1 MAGVNVEGSKSRAV
15 DEIRWKAEGLEVAE
29 RPNGPAAAAILAA
42 GIGSLVL
49 GILTTMAEANT
60 GLRGWLQFQDRV
72 GPLSGKVIVSM
83 IAYVISWA
91 VLVPLLW
98 RRNLPFSL
106 MALATALLLT
116 GGFIG
121 TFPKFFQLFAPD

>member
-1 MAGVNVEGSKSRAV
+1 MAGVKVEGTGSRGV
-15 DEIRWKAEGLEVAE
+15 DEIRWKAEGLEVVE

-42 GIGSLVL
+42 GIGALTL
-49 GILTTMAEANT
+49 GILTTLAEANT
-60 GLRGWLQFQDRV
+60 GAKDWLQFQDRV

-91 VLVPLLW
+91 VLAPLMW
-98 RRNLPFSL
+98 RRNLPFGV

-116 GGFIG
+116 GGFVG